1 MIMYNFCLLMRS
13 GEQIFHSGID
23 FKNLIGIQAF
33 LFCLLVY
40 QKKIVG
46 DLASRVGKEEQKLF

>member
-1 MIMYNFCLLMRS
+1 MYNFCLLMRS

>member
-1 MIMYNFCLLMRS
+1 MYNFCLLMRS

-33 LFCLLVY
+33 LFCLFIKFLRMSSAIMVE
-40 QKKIVG
+40 KSTTV
-46 DLASRVGKEEQKLF
+46 SF